1 MVKYD
6 EDEMQVVIPEDMTV
20 SDARKIFKDAIARM
34 PHEITGWPQH
44 VLDSGSD
51 EDVLKFATLLKRGDD

>member
-20 SDARKIFKDAIARM
+20 SDARKILKDAIARM

-51 EDVLKFATLLKRGDD
+51 EEGWL

>member
-20 SDARKIFKDAIARM
+20 SDARKILKDAIARM
-34 PHEITGWPQH
+34 PHEITGWTQH